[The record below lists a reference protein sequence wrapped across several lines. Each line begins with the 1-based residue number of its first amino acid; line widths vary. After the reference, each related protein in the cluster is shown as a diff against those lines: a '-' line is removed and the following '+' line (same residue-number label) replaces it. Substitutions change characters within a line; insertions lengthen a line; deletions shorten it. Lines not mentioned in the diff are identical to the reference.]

1 MGVLWLG
8 RFGDI
13 AVGRRIG
20 GNQLAFSPVPF
31 GENRCRG
38 RTAHDTRVDEAREA
52 YVGDMAG
59 RAEDALKVPYGLG
72 PGEALIAVTIATI
85 TTTTW
90 NGDIRFRIQFIQEST
105 PILPVEDAG
114 KPPGLVLERLNI
126 LNLYDEHIA
135 RLGGLDLKRSR
146 KVMDPGEVDILDV
159 VCGIVV
165 LDLTTGPIETFDL
178 DDFVVCDRAAGRD

>member
-1 MGVLWLG
+1 MGVLRLG

-13 AVGRRIG
+13 AAGRRIG

-31 GENRCRG
+31 CENRCRG
-38 RTAHDTRVDEAREA
+38 RAAHDARVDEAREA
-52 YVGDMAG
+52 YVRDVSG

-72 PGEALIAVTIATI
+72 PSEALMAVMTAT
-85 TTTTW
+85 TAW

-105 PILPVEDAG
+105 PILPVKDAG

-126 LNLYDEHIA
+126 LNLYNEHIS
-135 RLGGLDLKRSR
+135 RLGGLDLKRPR
-146 KVMDPGEVDILDV
+146 KVMDLGEVDVLDV

-165 LDLTTGPIETFDL
+165 LDLTTGPVETFDL
-178 DDFVVCDRAAGRD
+178 DDFVVCDLAAGRD